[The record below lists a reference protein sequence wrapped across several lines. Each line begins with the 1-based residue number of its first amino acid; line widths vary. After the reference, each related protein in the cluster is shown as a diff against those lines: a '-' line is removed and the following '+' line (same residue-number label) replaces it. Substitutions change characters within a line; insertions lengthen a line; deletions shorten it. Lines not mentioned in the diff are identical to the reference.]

1 MNSEF
6 IETITEEWILSQMEE
21 LGLKRKDLKQDIG
34 LDTVYLSLFFA
45 KEDNPRKIHLSK
57 TTKAMFYYYFEWKR
71 STLAMMYPQ
80 S

>member
-34 LDTVYLSLFFA
+34 LDTVY
-45 KEDNPRKIHLSK
+45 NPRKIHLSK

-71 STLAMMYPQ
+71 STLQ
-80 S
+80 KRSKTI

>member
-34 LDTVYLSLFFA
+34 LDTVYLSLFFC
-45 KEDNPRKIHLSK
+45 KGR
-57 TTKAMFYYYFEWKR
+57 
-71 STLAMMYPQ
+71 
-80 S
+80 